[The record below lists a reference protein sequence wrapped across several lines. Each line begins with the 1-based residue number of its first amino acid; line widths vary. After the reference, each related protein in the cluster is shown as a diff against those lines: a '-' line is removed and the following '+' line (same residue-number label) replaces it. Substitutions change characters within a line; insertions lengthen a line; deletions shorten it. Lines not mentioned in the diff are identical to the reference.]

1 MKPSFGA
8 LLLCAFVV
16 TAVQARATVLPDACG
31 SDKVRFDVTTQLGQ
45 PLPAAPEAGKARI
58 VFIETTTGM
67 SVTSR
72 IGMDGAWVGADQG
85 NSYFALDVTPGVHH
99 LCANWQSTFAVLDKN
114 IALFPLTAEP
124 GKVYYI
130 RVKIM
135 MGKDFVDFDLAPVN
149 EDEAR
154 YLIKVSALS
163 AGTPKK

>member
-31 SDKVRFDVTTQLGQ
+31 SDKVRFDVSPQLGQ
-45 PLPAAPEAGKARI
+45 PLPAAPAAGKAQI
-58 VFIETTTGM
+58 VFIETTMGLG
-67 SVTSR
+67 VTSR
-72 IGMDGAWVGADQG
+72 IGMDGVWVGADQG
-85 NSYFALDVTPGVHH
+85 NSYFVLDVTPGVHH